1 MGKKP
6 VEFDI
11 IGLSYWL
18 IYFGDFM
25 DIKLS
30 VNAPT
35 GKWLLFIGS
44 FDRSELN
51 FFQVHPVSDMSLFP
65 QSTSNTASWLHWTE
79 RVCPFFKL

>member
-1 MGKKP
+1 
-6 VEFDI
+6 
-11 IGLSYWL
+11 
-18 IYFGDFM
+18 M

-30 VNAPT
+30 VNTPT

-65 QSTSNTASWLHWTE
+65 QSTSNTAS
-79 RVCPFFKL
+79 